1 MRDFFE
7 KNFVTRPL
15 RSLASL
21 LDFAPRRLTLASEHP
36 VPRKRFFAPKV
47 ARNALPK
54 FAFESG
60 FCIL

>member
-1 MRDFFE
+1 MCLRDFFE
-7 KNFVTRPL
+7 KNFVT

-54 FAFESG
+54 FAFESVIG
-60 FCIL
+60 VL